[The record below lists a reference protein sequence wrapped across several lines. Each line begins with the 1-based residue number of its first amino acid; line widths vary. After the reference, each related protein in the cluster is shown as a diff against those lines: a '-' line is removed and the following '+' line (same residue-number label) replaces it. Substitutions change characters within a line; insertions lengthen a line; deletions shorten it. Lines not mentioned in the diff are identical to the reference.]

1 MRRHLGFLPSRS
13 EASPPIL
20 QKRGRILRERA
31 RELKPPPQKKRGRKR
46 EREKRE
52 RERERERERAR
63 ECILACSLSSPLMNR
78 NCFSLLA
85 HSPLLSQMFICS
97 LALLS
102 SHELIAHSPLLSRTF
117 VVRTLACSP
126 LLSRTDDVRILSL
139 S

>member
-1 MRRHLGFLPSRS
+1 MRRHLGFLPLQS

-31 RELKPPPQKKRGRKR
+31 RELKPPPQKRGGER
-46 EREKRE
+46 ERERRERGGERE
-52 RERERERERAR
+52 REREREREC

-102 SHELIAHSPLLSRTF
+102 SHELICSLSSSLTNVRSSYARSLSSPLTN
-117 VVRTLACSP
+117 
-126 LLSRTDDVRILSL
+126 
-139 S
+139 